1 MRGIFFKLPLLRES
15 ILLNLQERRRTI
27 MKKLFMGLSLLLLAM
42 LIINAEGMAQKGKGK
57 KDKDAMPEWIS
68 KPGVYDDV
76 IIGAGIG
83 EGLTEQK
90 AKSQAEQDARTKI
103 ARVIETNVQSLTTN
117 FMEEATTTTGQG
129 SSSAAQEYF
138 SEITQTMTALTLKNV
153 IIEEYWPPKGQK
165 VGKDKIKFYAKAVL
179 RKADLEKA
187 FKDQVAQDAAQNKI
201 KGVKLSADKALAALD
216 KAIANW
222 NKSGGA
228 MAEAKDESSSATTG
242 GEKTSTGITTGGGKT
257 VSDIGG
263 GTATGGQQGITCG
276 KDWIKTLPNMPKCNG
291 YYQGLGGVAQSNNN
305 SEDMKKAESEARAM
319 IIRAIR
325 SEITSKVTSVMEETT
340 KGGATDYNETFSS
353 VTESFSQETLKN
365 LKVEFYTDKKAKK
378 VYAYCEIS
386 IAEVERQFAER
397 LRKAI
402 NVAKTYYMEAKK
414 AENSGD
420 YYLALTQYLEGAKEI
435 VIAELINKEPIEG
448 DIDGS
453 GKNVSVRAT
462 FDTQLKNLLG
472 KMRVEIV
479 SGDMQRGV
487 KGEPLGAPLVA
498 KLVYDRGGS
507 VVPVKN
513 ALLAS
518 YSVDPTVVKADETAK
533 TDGSG
538 IAQFTVHSVETVNP
552 SGQNKVRVG
561 LSVRDFEA
569 FAQQLPGAL
578 EKARSVF
585 KDFTF
590 TAKGSA
596 ITKIVILIFEE
607 NIGKPQEKS
616 IVEDA
621 IVKQL
626 ATNKFKVID
635 KSEVFRAVNREAAKA
650 AAESSNDDIVVKAL
664 QSVADVL
671 VIGSVKAM
679 ESVGGASN
687 PYGGG
692 SSNRVSAWASCSIRG
707 IDLET
712 GKIIAVSS
720 KEQVKGIS
728 VGAAEKAG
736 IVALQNLSK
745 EASAEI
751 LKGLSDA
758 LK

>member
-1 MRGIFFKLPLLRES
+1 MKRLLV
-15 ILLNLQERRRTI
+15 LT
-27 MKKLFMGLSLLLLAM
+27 SLLLM
-42 LIINAEGMAQKGKGK
+42 VTLILNNDSYAQKKK
-57 KDKDAMPEWIS
+57 KDKKDAMPEWIS
-68 KPGVYDDV
+68 KPGIYEDV
-76 IIGAGIG
+76 IVGAGVG
-83 EGLTEQK
+83 EGLSEMK

-117 FMEEATTTTGQG
+117 FMEEASTTTDQG
-129 SSSAAQEYF
+129 SSGAAQAYF
-138 SEITQTMTALTLKNV
+138 SEITQTMTSLTLKNV
-153 IIEEYWPPKGQK
+153 KIEEYWPPKGEK
-165 VGKDKIKFYAKAVL
+165 VGKKEIKFYAKAVL
-179 RKADLEKA
+179 NKADLEKA
-187 FKDQVAQDAAQNKI
+187 FKEQVAQDAAQNKI

-228 MAEAKDESSSATTG
+228 SNETG
-242 GEKTSTGITTGGGKT
+242 TGDDAGTGTTGGGGSIKDVVT
-257 VSDIGG
+257 TTAKDDIGG
-263 GTATGGQQGITCG
+263 GSTGGQQQGITCG
-276 KDWIKTLPNMPKCNG
+276 KDWVKNLPNMPKCNG
-291 YYQGLGGVAQSNNN
+291 YYQGLAGTPASNNN
-305 SEDMKKAESEARAM
+305 SEDMKKAESEARSM

-325 SEITSKVTSVMEETT
+325 SEISSKVTSVMEEST

-397 LRKAI
+397 MKKAI
-402 NVAKTYYMEAKK
+402 NVAKTYYIAAKN
-414 AENSGD
+414 AETSGD

-435 VIAELINKEPIEG
+435 VVAELINKEPIEG

-453 GKNVSVRAT
+453 GTKVSVRAT

-472 KMRVEIV
+472 KMRVDIV
-479 SGDMQRGV
+479 SGDMQKGV
-487 KGEPLGAPLVA
+487 KGEPLAAPLVA
-498 KLVYDRGGS
+498 KLVYDKAGS
-507 VVPVKN
+507 VIAVKN
-513 ALLAS
+513 ANLAS
-518 YSVDPTVVKADETAK
+518 YSVAPTVVKADEASK
-533 TDGSG
+533 TDGMG
-538 IAQFTVHSVETVNP
+538 TAKFTVHSVETVNP
-552 SGQNKVRVG
+552 SGQNKVRIG
-561 LSVRDFEA
+561 LNVSDFEA
-569 FAQQLPGAL
+569 FQQQLPGAV
-578 EKARSVF
+578 EKARLVF

-607 NIGKPQEKS
+607 NIGKAQDKS

-621 IVKQL
+621 ILKQL
-626 ATNKFKVID
+626 TTNKFKVID

-650 AAESSNDDIVVKAL
+650 AAESSSDDVVANAL
-664 QSVADVL
+664 KTVADVL

-679 ESVGGASN
+679 ESVGGSSN

-692 SSNRVSAWASCSIRG
+692 SSNRVSAWASCSIRA

-712 GKIIAVSS
+712 GKVIATSS

-736 IVALQNLSK
+736 IIALQNLSK
-745 EASAEI
+745 ESSTEI
-751 LKGLSDA
+751 LNGLNAA